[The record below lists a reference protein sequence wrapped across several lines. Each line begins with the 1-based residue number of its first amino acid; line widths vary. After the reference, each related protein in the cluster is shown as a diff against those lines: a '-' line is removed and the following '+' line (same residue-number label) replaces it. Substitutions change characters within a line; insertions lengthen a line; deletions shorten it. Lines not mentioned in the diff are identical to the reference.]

1 MEVDCWSIFALEN
14 VNSLAASIAL
24 NREFNGGGV
33 VVSYLNNKGDN
44 HETNDNRTSSCT
56 RTDKLGCAGA
66 SNVRSLNRFARGSLG
81 RFVCRSSG
89 GLLHESTHVEHDVPF
104 SPSIKYDR

>member
-1 MEVDCWSIFALEN
+1 MKLTT
-14 VNSLAASIAL
+14 IAL
-24 NREFNGGGV
+24 AN
-33 VVSYLNNKGDN
+33 
-44 HETNDNRTSSCT
+44 CT

-104 SPSIKYDR
+104 SPPSSTTGNAFGSTFAPMGQGIR